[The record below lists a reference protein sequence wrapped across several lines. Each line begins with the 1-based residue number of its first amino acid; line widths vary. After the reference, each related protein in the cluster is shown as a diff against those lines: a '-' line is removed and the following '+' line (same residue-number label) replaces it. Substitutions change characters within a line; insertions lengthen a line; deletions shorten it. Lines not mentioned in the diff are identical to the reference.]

1 MFPDYTSPAKAQPR
15 FGRYSLE
22 VGAYKRARRKKANPQ
37 ADTSKEE
44 CIIDLMVY
52 HLYGLIFD
60 EAKII
65 DAGLREEDFN
75 NESK

>member
-44 CIIDLMVY
+44 CKIDRIVY
-52 HLYGLIFD
+52 KLNGLID
-60 EAKII
+60 EEIVI
-65 DAGLREEDFN
+65 VGGG
-75 NESK
+75 